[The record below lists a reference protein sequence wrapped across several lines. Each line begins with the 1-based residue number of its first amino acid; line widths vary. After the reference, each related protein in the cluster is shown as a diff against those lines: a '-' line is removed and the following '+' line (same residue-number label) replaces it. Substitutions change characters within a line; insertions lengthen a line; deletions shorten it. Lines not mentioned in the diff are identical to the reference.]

1 MSQVGYFGK
10 DIVFRVSRKQAYV
23 VQNFSQKLSGRWS
36 ESTPIG
42 QKPRSE
48 FNGPGLR
55 QVSFTMILS
64 VALGV
69 KPRDTLRKLQRIV
82 GLGLVDYLVIGKS
95 RIGFNKF
102 KITSISESWDIILE
116 QGELAQAKVDIT
128 MEEYVSNRKNKKKY
142 SKSSKRSNSDRSA
155 SSSAKTLKYTIKKG
169 DTLWSIAKLYLG
181 KGYLFTR
188 IYSMN
193 KDTIEKEAKKHR
205 KTSSENGHW
214 IYPGTVIEIEVAS

>member
-10 DIVFRVSRKQAYV
+10 DIVFKVSRKQAYV

-36 ESTPIG
+36 DSTPIG

-55 QVSFTMILS
+55 QVTFTMLLS
-64 VALGV
+64 VSLGV

-116 QGELAQAKVDIT
+116 QGELASAKVDVT
-128 MEEYVSNRKNKKKY
+128 MEEYVSNRKNKKKD
-142 SKSSKRSNSDRSA
+142 SKSSKRSNSGRSI
-155 SSSAKTLKYTIKKG
+155 SSSKTVMYTIKKG
-169 DTLWSIAKLYLG
+169 DTLWSISKAYLG
-181 KGYLFTR
+181 KGDLFTK
-188 IYSMN
+188 IYSSN